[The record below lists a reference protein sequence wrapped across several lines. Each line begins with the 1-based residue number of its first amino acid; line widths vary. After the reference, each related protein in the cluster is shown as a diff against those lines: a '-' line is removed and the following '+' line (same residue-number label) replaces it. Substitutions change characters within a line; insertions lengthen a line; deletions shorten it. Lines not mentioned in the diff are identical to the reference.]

1 MKHLPHYQGNNNNYL
16 FQLFV
21 YSMTLNCGSFRETLG
36 MKVVKALKRK
46 DDAISHA
53 AVDTLCALMQVS
65 GYVIC
70 CHDIIFLVAAD
81 ARQL

>member
-1 MKHLPHYQGNNNNYL
+1 
-16 FQLFV
+16 
-21 YSMTLNCGSFRETLG
+21 

-65 GYVIC
+65 TLYCVC
-70 CHDIIFLVAAD
+70 SRNFSFVELYFIIKISYIYL
-81 ARQL
+81 R

>member
-1 MKHLPHYQGNNNNYL
+1 M
-16 FQLFV
+16 
-21 YSMTLNCGSFRETLG
+21 
-36 MKVVKALKRK
+36 VKALKRK

-65 GYVIC
+65 GYIIC
-70 CHDIIFLVAAD
+70 CHGIIFLAAAD

>member
-1 MKHLPHYQGNNNNYL
+1 MYRYINYP
-16 FQLFV
+16 QL
-21 YSMTLNCGSFRETLG
+21 GSFRETLG
-36 MKVVKALKRK
+36 LKVVKALKRK

-65 GYVIC
+65 KYVTH
-70 CHDIIFLVAAD
+70 CHSISMVTFSITAN